1 MPEYPYVDLD
11 LLREYALKI
20 DYWSRSMVDTMRYSV
35 SWYTDAGL
43 LRCDMKWNCD
53 NAVYYIVQNTMICRN
68 LHDFAKDRPTITW
81 DEFVEMS
88 SPREDFSEQL
98 AALLGI

>member
-20 DYWSRSMVDTMRYSV
+20 DHWSRTMVDTMKYSV
-35 SWYTDAGL
+35 RCYTGL
-43 LRCDMKWNCD
+43 LSCDKNWNCD
-53 NAVYYIVQNTMICRN
+53 KSVYYIEHNRMECRFLDN
-68 LHDFAKDRPTITW
+68 WAKDRPAITW

-88 SPREDFSEQL
+88 SPQEDFSEQL

>member
-1 MPEYPYVDLD
+1 
-11 LLREYALKI
+11 
-20 DYWSRSMVDTMRYSV
+20 MVDTMKCSV
-35 SWYTDAGL
+35 RSYTGI

-53 NAVYYIVQNTMICRN
+53 KAVYYIVQNTMLCRTLN
-68 LHDFAKDRPTITW
+68 NFAEDRPAITW

-88 SPREDFSEQL
+88 LPQEDFSEQL

>member
-11 LLREYALKI
+11 LLREYSLKI
-20 DYWSRSMVDTMRYSV
+20 EYWSRSMVDTMYYSV
-35 SWYTDAGL
+35 RCYTGL
-43 LRCDMKWNCD
+43 LHCDKNWNCD
-53 NAVYYIVQNTMICRN
+53 EAVYYIENDRMECRRLDN
-68 LHDFAKDRPTITW
+68 WVKDRPAITW

-88 SPREDFSEQL
+88 SPQEDFSEQL

>member
-11 LLREYALKI
+11 LLRTYALKI
-20 DYWSRSMVDTMRYSV
+20 DHWSRTMVDTMKYSV
-35 SWYTDAGL
+35 RCYTGL

-53 NAVYYIVQNTMICRN
+53 KAVYYIVQNTMLCRN
-68 LHDFAKDRPTITW
+68 LCNFEEDRPAITW

-88 SPREDFSEQL
+88 LPQEDFSEQL

>member
-20 DYWSRSMVDTMRYSV
+20 DRWSCDMVNTMRCAV
-35 SWYTDAGL
+35 RPYTGI

-53 NAVYYIVQNTMICRN
+53 KAVYYIV
-68 LHDFAKDRPTITW
+68 
-81 DEFVEMS
+81 
-88 SPREDFSEQL
+88 
-98 AALLGI
+98 

>member
-11 LLREYALKI
+11 LLREYALQI
-20 DYWSRSMVDTMRYSV
+20 GYWSRSMVDTMKYSV
-35 SWYTDAGL
+35 RCYTGL
-43 LRCDMKWNCD
+43 LSCDMKWNCD
-53 NAVYYIVQNTMICRN
+53 NAVYYIKNNRMECKCLENWV
-68 LHDFAKDRPTITW
+68 KDRPAITW

-88 SPREDFSEQL
+88 SPQEDFSEQL

>member
-11 LLREYALKI
+11 LLRTYALKI
-20 DYWSRSMVDTMRYSV
+20 DHWSRTMVDTMNYSV
-35 SWYTDAGL
+35 RCYTGL
-43 LRCDMKWNCD
+43 LSCGMKWNCD
-53 NAVYYIVQNTMICRN
+53 KAVYYIVKNTMLCRN
-68 LHDFAKDRPTITW
+68 LCNFEEDRPAITW

-88 SPREDFSEQL
+88 SPQEDFSEQL

>member
-20 DYWSRSMVDTMRYSV
+20 DRWSLDMVNTMKCTVRS
-35 SWYTDAGL
+35 YTGI
-43 LRCDMKWNCD
+43 LRCDKNWNCD
-53 NAVYYIVQNTMICRN
+53 ESVYYIENNRTECRYLDN
-68 LHDFAKDRPTITW
+68 WVKDRPTITW

-88 SPREDFSEQL
+88 SPQEDFSEQL

>member
-20 DYWSRSMVDTMRYSV
+20 DRWSCDMVNTMRCAVRS
-35 SWYTDAGL
+35 YTGI
-43 LRCDMKWNCD
+43 LRCYKNWNSD
-53 NAVYYIVQNTMICRN
+53 KTVYYIEHNQMECRHLN
-68 LHDFAKDRPTITW
+68 NWVKDRPAITW

-88 SPREDFSEQL
+88 LPQEDFSEQL

>member
-20 DYWSRSMVDTMRYSV
+20 DYWSRSMVDAMRYSV
-35 SWYTDAGL
+35 SWYTDTGL
-43 LRCDMKWNCD
+43 LRCDKNWNC
-53 NAVYYIVQNTMICRN
+53 NKSLYYIKHNRMECSHLDNWV
-68 LHDFAKDRPTITW
+68 KDRPAITW

-88 SPREDFSEQL
+88 SPQEDFSEQL

>member
-1 MPEYPYVDLD
+1 MPVYPYVDLD

-20 DYWSRSMVDTMRYSV
+20 DYWSRSMVNAMRYSV
-35 SWYTDAGL
+35 SWYTDMGL
-43 LRCDMKWNCD
+43 LHCDKKWNCD
-53 NAVYYIVQNTMICRN
+53 EAVYYIENDRMECRCLEN
-68 LHDFAKDRPTITW
+68 WVKDRPAITW

-88 SPREDFSEQL
+88 SPQEDFSEQL

>member
-11 LLREYALKI
+11 LLREYALEI
-20 DYWSRSMVDTMRYSV
+20 DRWSSDMVNAMKCAVRS
-35 SWYTDAGL
+35 YTGI
-43 LRCDMKWNCD
+43 LRCDKNWNCG
-53 NAVYYIVQNTMICRN
+53 NSVYYIEHDRTECRY
-68 LHDFAKDRPTITW
+68 LKDWVKDRPAITW

-88 SPREDFSEQL
+88 SPQEDFSEQL

>member
-1 MPEYPYVDLD
+1 MPEYPCIDLD
-11 LLREYALKI
+11 LLRTYALKI
-20 DYWSRSMVDTMRYSV
+20 DRWSLDMVNAMRCAVRS
-35 SWYTDAGL
+35 YTGI

-53 NAVYYIVQNTMICRN
+53 KAVYYIVQNTMLCRN
-68 LHDFAKDRPTITW
+68 LCNFEEDRPAITW

-88 SPREDFSEQL
+88 SPQEDFSEQL

>member
-11 LLREYALKI
+11 LLRTYALKI
-20 DYWSRSMVDTMRYSV
+20 DHT
-35 SWYTDAGL
+35 
-43 LRCDMKWNCD
+43 
-53 NAVYYIVQNTMICRN
+53 VYYIEHNRMECRFLDN
-68 LHDFAKDRPTITW
+68 WAKDRPAITW

-88 SPREDFSEQL
+88 SPQEDFSEQL

>member
-1 MPEYPYVDLD
+1 MPEYPCVDLD

-20 DYWSRSMVDTMRYSV
+20 DHWSRTMVDTMKYSV
-35 SWYTDAGL
+35 RCYTGL
-43 LRCDMKWNCD
+43 LSCYKNWNSD
-53 NAVYYIVQNTMICRN
+53 KAVYYIEHNRMECRFLDN
-68 LHDFAKDRPTITW
+68 WVKDRPAITW

-88 SPREDFSEQL
+88 LPQEDFSEQL

>member
-20 DYWSRSMVDTMRYSV
+20 DHWSRTMVDTMKYSV
-35 SWYTDAGL
+35 RCYTGL
-43 LRCDMKWNCD
+43 LSCDMKWNCD
-53 NAVYYIVQNTMICRN
+53 EAVYYIVQNTMLCRKLRN
-68 LHDFAKDRPTITW
+68 FAEDRPAITW

-88 SPREDFSEQL
+88 LPREDFSEQL